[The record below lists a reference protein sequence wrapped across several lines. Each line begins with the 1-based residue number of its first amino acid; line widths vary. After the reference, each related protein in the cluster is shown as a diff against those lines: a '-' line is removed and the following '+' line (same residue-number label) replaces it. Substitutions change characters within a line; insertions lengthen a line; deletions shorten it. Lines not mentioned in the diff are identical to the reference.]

1 MFYMNK
7 IAQYLNEHILGEV
20 TSAESVRQQ
29 FSRDDS
35 ILTITP
41 ELVAHPR
48 VTNDI
53 RKIAR
58 FSWQLAEKG
67 HVLPIT
73 ARGGGS
79 DKTGA
84 SIGKGIII
92 NTLAHLNNII
102 FISLKNKDQFVHVQP
117 GVNLDT
123 LNEALKANGMV
134 INTFPATSRF
144 STAGGAVA
152 NNYGGV
158 KSGRY
163 GLTGDLVSRLEVVL
177 ANGDLIETNRI
188 SKHEL
193 NHKKGLQTF
202 EGEIYRK
209 IDGIIEDNQQTIA
222 DKIANNAPDN
232 TGYTGI
238 AKVKARDGSFD
249 LTPLLIGSQGTLGL
263 ISEIVLK
270 TEFYGSDES
279 TIVAVFDSAEVA
291 RDAADSLAGLQPA
304 ILETIDGELFDI
316 AHGYGKKY
324 PFSEHYL
331 DRKVGTVVYIS
342 WNDFSEHARNH
353 KMKQALKKLAKLE
366 TTIFTSVDYTVEELS
381 VIREVGSVANEP
393 AIKADSRPPIIDGS
407 SIPADRREEFV
418 VAIKDLADKHHISL
432 PLQIQWLNG
441 VIHTRPTL
449 KLHEVSDKQKTFK
462 LISDYIELVVKYGGS
477 ICAEAGEG
485 RLKSSAAYAQLD
497 EDELMIYEQIKS
509 AFDPFGILNPGVKQK
524 SDLKTLVS
532 QLNHDYS
539 GAEFAKYS
547 PSN

>member
-1 MFYMNK
+1 MNK
-7 IAQYLNEHILGEV
+7 IAQYLNGHILGEI
-20 TSAESVRQQ
+20 TSAESVRQR
-29 FSRDDS
+29 FSHDGS
-35 ILTITP
+35 ILSVTP
-41 ELVAHPR
+41 ELIANPR

-53 RKIAR
+53 RKLAR

-73 ARGGGS
+73 MRGGGS

-84 SIGKGIII
+84 SIGKGIVV

-117 GVNLDT
+117 GVNLST
-123 LNEALKANGMV
+123 LNETLKGSGMA
-134 INTFPATSRF
+134 INTFPESAAY
-144 STAGGAVA
+144 STVGGAVA

-158 KSGRY
+158 KSGKY

-177 ANGDLIETNRI
+177 ANGDLIETTRI
-188 SKHEL
+188 NKHTL
-193 NHKKGLQTF
+193 NKKKGLQTL

-209 IDGIIEDNQQTIA
+209 IDGIIEDNQQTIT
-222 DKIANNAPDN
+222 DKIANNDPDN

-249 LTPLLIGSQGTLGL
+249 LTPLIIGSQGTLGL

-270 TEFYGSDES
+270 TEFYGADE
-279 TIVAVFDSAEVA
+279 TVVVAVFDNPEVA
-291 RDAADSLAGLQPA
+291 RDAADDLATLQPA

-316 AHGYGKKY
+316 AQGYGKKY
-324 PFSEHYL
+324 PFSERYPEQ
-331 DRKVGTVVYIS
+331 KTGTVLFIS
-342 WNDFSEHARNH
+342 WNDFGEHARNRRL
-353 KMKQALKKLAKLE
+353 KQALKKLSKLE
-366 TTIFTSVDYTVEELS
+366 TTIFTSVDYPVEELN
-381 VIREVGSVANEP
+381 VIREVACVANEP
-393 AIKADSRPPIIDGS
+393 EAKTESRPPIIEGS

-418 VAIKDLADKHHISL
+418 VAVKELAVKHHISL

-441 VIHTRPTL
+441 VVHTRPTL

-477 ICAEAGEG
+477 ICAEGGEG
-485 RLKSSAAYAQLD
+485 RLKASAAYAQLD
-497 EDELMIYEQIKS
+497 EDELMIYEQIKA

-532 QLNHDYS
+532 QLYPDYS
-539 GAEFAKYS
+539 GADFAKYS